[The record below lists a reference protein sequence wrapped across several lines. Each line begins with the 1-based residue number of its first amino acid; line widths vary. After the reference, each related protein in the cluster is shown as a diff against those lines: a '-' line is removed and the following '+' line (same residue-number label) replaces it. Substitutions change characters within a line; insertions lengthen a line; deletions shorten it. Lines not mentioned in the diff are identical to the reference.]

1 MRAMRTTTRH
11 MLAAT
16 MLSAIATV
24 STLSCRGAQ
33 AQAGAAGGAGSATS
47 APQELQRY
55 GGVNLVNETPAEHDA
70 RMQWFRDAKFGMF
83 IHWGAYSTAAGE
95 WNGRRVPGIGEWLLS
110 NAQIKPEDYA
120 VLAKQFNPVKF
131 DAKRWVAI
139 AKDAGMKYIVI
150 TSKHH
155 DGFCLWDSALTDW
168 DVGGSAFAPRDPLK
182 ELADACAEAGI
193 RLCFYHSIM
202 DWHHPDYLPRRAWD
216 TRSTEGADYQRYIA
230 YMKGQLKEL
239 TSGRYGDVGILW
251 FDGEWEGTWTHEMGK
266 DLYDYCRALDKDII
280 VNNRVDT
287 GRSGMEGLT
296 REGDYRGDYGT
307 PEQQIPATGLPAGFD
322 WETCMTMNDT
332 WGYKKHDQNWKSTE
346 DLVRKLVD
354 IASKGG
360 NFLLNVGPTGEGEIP
375 AQSVER
381 LEGMGRWMKVNAR
394 SVYGTQANPFPE
406 PPAWG
411 RVTRAKNDD
420 GSDRLYLH
428 VFDWPTDG
436 KLRLSGLLSTPRAVQ
451 ILGQK
456 TRNLWTFEADGDAF
470 VFQLPAQPLDPM
482 CTVVA
487 VDLAESLAVATLPE
501 IVAND
506 DRFVG
511 TLEVDVL
518 QPASRVTY
526 RFTTDGSEPI
536 PSSTPAGAPIK
547 LEKSAVVKARGFLGE
562 RAVTRTVERRFE
574 KLEPIAGVQT
584 FTLADGLAYRAF
596 EVPDTIKSC
605 AEITAHKQAGEG
617 IAAQPSVAVKPRE
630 EFFGLVFTGFIEVPE
645 TGLYRFF
652 VDSDD
657 GSMMRVH
664 GKTVVDNDGP
674 HSATEKSGAIA
685 LEKGLH
691 PVEIRMFEAAGQ
703 DLLRVSWIAPGGAKK
718 VEVPA
723 TAWKR

>member
-1 MRAMRTTTRH
+1 
-11 MLAAT
+11 MLATAS
-16 MLSAIATV
+16 LAASIAA
-24 STLSCRGAQ
+24 LAALASCAGAPK
-33 AQAGAAGGAGSATS
+33 QAG
-47 APQELQRY
+47 ELERY
-55 GGVNLVNETPAEHDA
+55 GGVNLVGETPAEHDA

-83 IHWGAYSTAAGE
+83 IHWGAYSSAAGE

-110 NAQIKPEDYA
+110 NAQIKPEDYE
-120 VLAKQFNPVKF
+120 VLGKQFNPVKF

-182 ELADACAEAGI
+182 ELADACTEAGI

-216 TRSTEGADYQRYIA
+216 TRPTDGADYQRYIA

-287 GRSGMEGLT
+287 GRSGMEGIT

-307 PEQQIPATGLPAGFD
+307 PEQQIPATGLPAGVD

-332 WGYKKHDQNWKSTE
+332 WGYKKSDTNWKSTQ
-346 DLVRKLVD
+346 DLIRKLVD

-375 AQSVER
+375 APSVER
-381 LEGMGRWMKVNAR
+381 LEAMGRWMRVNGR
-394 SVYGTQANPFPE
+394 SVEGTQANPFPE

-411 RVTRAKNDD
+411 RVTRATNED

-436 KLRLSGLLSTPRAVQ
+436 KLRLSGLLSAPRAVQ
-451 ILGQK
+451 ILGQR
-456 TRNLWTFEADGDAF
+456 TRNLWPAEVEGDTL
-470 VFQLPAQPLDPM
+470 VMSLPTEPLDRD

-487 VDLAESLAVATLPE
+487 VDLAEPLAIAALPEIRADDDKFAESLAVT
-501 IVAND
+501 VA
-506 DRFVG
+506 
-511 TLEVDVL
+511 
-518 QPASRVTY
+518 QPAKTKVSY
-526 RFTTDGSEPI
+526 RFTIDGTEPTAA
-536 PSSTPAGAPIK
+536 SRAAGEPFK
-547 LEKSAVVKARGFLGE
+547 LAATATVKARGFVGDA
-562 RAVTRTVERRFE
+562 AVTRTVERRFE
-574 KLEPIAGVQT
+574 KLDPVRAVQA
-584 FTLADGLAYRAF
+584 LRLEDGLAYAAY
-596 EVPDTIKSC
+596 EVPDSIKSC
-605 AEITAHKQAGEG
+605 ADIAKATKVKDGV
-617 IAAQPSVAVKPRE
+617 AAQPSIAVKPRE
-630 EFFGLVFTGFIEVPE
+630 ENFGLVFTGFVEVPE

-657 GSMMRVH
+657 GSTMSLH
-664 GKTVVDNDGP
+664 GKVVVDNDGP
-674 HSATEKSGAIA
+674 HSATEKSGAVA
-685 LEKGLH
+685 LEAGLH

-703 DLLRVSWIAPGGAKK
+703 DLLRVSWTGPGVAKK
-718 VEVPA
+718 TVVPA
-723 TAWKR
+723 AAWKR

>member
-1 MRAMRTTTRH
+1 
-11 MLAAT
+11 MLAT
-16 MLSAIATV
+16 IA
-24 STLSCRGAQ
+24 L
-33 AQAGAAGGAGSATS
+33 AALLAAP
-47 APQELQRY
+47 APQEELPRY

-70 RMQWFRDAKFGMF
+70 RMQWFREAKFGMF
-83 IHWGAYSTAAGE
+83 IHWGAYSTAGGE
-95 WNGRRVPGIGEWLLS
+95 WNGQKVRGVGEWLLS

-120 VLAKQFNPVKF
+120 VLQKRFNPVKF
-131 DAKRWVAI
+131 DAARWVAI

-168 DVGGSAFAPRDPLK
+168 DVGGSPFAPRDPLK

-216 TRSTEGADYQRYIA
+216 TRPAAGAEYGRYIE

-287 GRSGMEGLT
+287 GRSGMEGIT

-307 PEQQIPATGLPAGFD
+307 PEQQIPATGLPPGVD

-332 WGYKKHDQNWKSTE
+332 WGWKTHDDNWKSST
-346 DLVRKLVD
+346 DLIRKLVD

-375 AQSVER
+375 APSVER
-381 LEGMGRWMKVNAR
+381 LAAIGGWMKTNAR
-394 SVYGTQANPFPE
+394 AVSGTMPNPFPE
-406 PPAWG
+406 PPPWG
-411 RVTRAKNDD
+411 RVTRAKNED

-428 VFDWPTDG
+428 VFDWPADG
-436 KLRLSGLLSTPRAVQ
+436 RLRLTGLLAAPRTVQ
-451 ILGQK
+451 ILGQR

-470 VFQLPAQPLDPM
+470 VFNLPKEPLDAAA
-482 CTVVA
+482 TVVA
-487 VDLAESLAVATLPE
+487 VDLAEPLEVAVLPF
-501 IVAND
+501 ISAGD

-511 TLEVDVL
+511 SIMVAVGQMGD
-518 QPASRVTY
+518 SKVTY
-526 RFTTDGSEPI
+526 RYTTDGSEPTAA
-536 PSSTPAGAPIK
+536 SAPAGRPFTLRA
-547 LEKSAVVKARGFLGE
+547 SATVRARGFVGE
-562 RAVTRTVERRFE
+562 RPVTRTIERRFE
-574 KLEPIAGVQT
+574 RLEPLAAVQALRIDAGV
-584 FTLADGLAYRAF
+584 AYAAF
-596 EVPDTIKSC
+596 EVPSTIKSC
-605 AEITAHKQAGEG
+605 AEITGARKSGEG
-617 IAAQPSVAVKPRE
+617 VAEVPSVAVKPRE
-630 EFFGLVFTGFIEVPE
+630 EDFGLVFTGFIDVPA

-657 GSMMRVH
+657 GSTMSVH
-664 GKTVVDNDGP
+664 GAVLVDNDGP

-685 LEKGLH
+685 LARGLH

-703 DLLRVSWIAPGGAKK
+703 DLLRVSWIVPGSTKK
-718 VEVPA
+718 AVVPA
-723 TAWKR
+723 SAWKH

>member
-1 MRAMRTTTRH
+1 MRAMRTIAL
-11 MLAAT
+11 LASVLPVFAT
-16 MLSAIATV
+16 ALH
-24 STLSCRGAQ
+24 AQ
-33 AQAGAAGGAGSATS
+33 
-47 APQELQRY
+47 QELPRY
-55 GGVNLVNETPAEHDA
+55 GGVNLVNETPEEHDA
-70 RMQWFRDAKFGMF
+70 RMRWFREAKFGMF

-95 WNGRRVPGIGEWLLS
+95 WNGKPVRGIGEWLLS
-110 NAQIKPEDYA
+110 NAQIRPEDYE
-120 VLAKQFNPVKF
+120 VLGKRFNPVKF
-131 DAKRWVAI
+131 DAKAWVAI

-216 TRSTEGADYQRYIA
+216 ARPTDGADYQRYIA

-287 GRSGMEGLT
+287 GRSGMEGIT

-307 PEQQIPATGLPAGFD
+307 PEQQIPATGLPAGVD

-332 WGYKKHDQNWKSTE
+332 WGYKKSDANWKSST
-346 DLVRKLVD
+346 DLIRKLVD

-375 AQSVER
+375 AASVER
-381 LEGMGRWMKVNAR
+381 LAAMGAWMRTNAR
-394 SVYGTQANPFPE
+394 AVYATEANPFPE

-411 RVTRAKNDD
+411 RVTRARNDD
-420 GSDRLYLH
+420 GSDRLYLC
-428 VFDWPTDG
+428 VFDWPKDG
-436 KLRLSGLLSTPRAVQ
+436 KLRLSGLLSNVRSVQ
-451 ILGQK
+451 ILGQR
-456 TRNLWTFEADGDAF
+456 TRNLWPSERSGDAIEF
-470 VFQLPAQPLDPM
+470 NLPTEPLDPA

-487 VDLAESLAVATLPE
+487 VDLAEPLAVAVLPE
-501 IVAND
+501 IVAAD

-511 TLEVDVL
+511 SLAVDVL
-518 QPASRVTY
+518 QPASKVTY
-526 RFTTDGSEPI
+526 RYTTDGSEPI
-536 PSSTPAGAPIK
+536 ASSTPAGTPIA
-547 LEKSAVVKARGFLGE
+547 LEKTATVKARGFLGE
-562 RAVTRTVERRFE
+562 SPVTRTIARRFE
-574 KLEPIAGVQT
+574 RLEPIAAVQT
-584 FTLADGLAYRAF
+584 LKADPGLRFVAF
-596 EVPDTIKSC
+596 EVPESIKSC
-605 AEITAHKQAGEG
+605 AEITKAREVGAGVAPE
-617 IAAQPSVAVKPRE
+617 PSVAVKPRE
-630 EFFGLVFTGFIEVPE
+630 ENFGLVFQGFIEVPE

-657 GSMMRVH
+657 GSTMSLH

-674 HSATEKSGAIA
+674 HSATEKSGAVA
-685 LEKGLH
+685 LEKGMH

-703 DLLRVSWIAPGGAKK
+703 DLLRVSWIAPGAAGAATDGPVKK
-718 VEVPA
+718 SLVPA
-723 TAWKR
+723 GAWKH